1 MNINSTDKFFGSI
14 NYLGSDNVG
23 TDIWM
28 TDSSEGIMEIISSD
42 VIIVHETLENTI
54 ENVGFR

>member
-1 MNINSTDKFFGSI
+1 
-14 NYLGSDNVG
+14 
-23 TDIWM
+23 M

-42 VIIVHETLENTI
+42 VIIVHETPENTI